1 MHIIMLRAVQ
11 REGIL
16 LCKYEFE
23 NHELSYINYEM
34 CSDKIGTNFPEGIPS
49 KQRIYQQLK
58 L

>member
-1 MHIIMLRAVQ
+1 MLRAVQ